1 MKKFFAIFTPI
12 VILCGT
18 ATAITVYI
26 LKKKKTLA
34 QLIDEE

>member
-12 VILCGT
+12 AILCGA
-18 ATAITVYI
+18 ATAVTVYL
-26 LKKKKTLA
+26 LKKKRALA

>member
-1 MKKFFAIFTPI
+1 MKKFFTIFTPI

-18 ATAITVYI
+18 VTAVTVYL
-26 LKKKKTLA
+26 LKKKRTLD